1 MEGKTKKILK
11 IVLNVIVYVI
21 FALVLLLTVLIV
33 SSNGKG
39 YTSLFGTAFVTVES
53 DSMDGDREDSFKEG
67 ALLKL
72 DLLSYEEKLELREGD
87 IIAFYDNVSG
97 HQFVNSHRIVEI
109 RGEANGTTFV
119 TQGDKEGAPVD
130 GMPRRVEEVIGKVV
144 GHTNGIGKVFQFIRT
159 TAGFVVCI
167 VLPCLLLLAYCVY
180 DLVRIILEQRKTE
193 KEKEKERIKQELLQE
208 LRADGKIPS
217 ESAGEEGGIT
227 KDDSASDDERETTSG
242 QAD

>member
-11 IVLNVIVYVI
+11 IVLNVIVYVL
-21 FALVLLLTVLIV
+21 FALILLLTVLIV

-72 DLLSYEEKLELREGD
+72 EILSYEEKLELKEGD
-87 IIAFYDNVSG
+87 IISFYDNVSG
-97 HQFVNSHRIVEI
+97 HQFVNSHRIIEV
-109 RGEANGTTFV
+109 RGEANGTSFV
-119 TQGDKEGAPVD
+119 TQGDKAGAPVD
-130 GMPRRVEEVIGKVV
+130 STPRRVEEVIGKVV

-167 VLPCLLLLAYCVY
+167 VLPCLLLVAYCVY
-180 DLVRIILEQRKTE
+180 DLVRIIREQKRAD
-193 KEKEKERIKQELLQE
+193 KEKNKEQLKQELLQE
-208 LRADGKIPS
+208 LRAEGKIPS
-217 ESAGEEGGIT
+217 ESDDKEGEAPF
-227 KDDSASDDERETTSG
+227 DDSE
-242 QAD
+242 

>member
-11 IVLNVIVYVI
+11 IVLNVIVYVL
-21 FALVLLLTVLIV
+21 FALILLLTVLIV

-72 DLLSYEEKLELREGD
+72 EILSYEEKLELKEGD
-87 IIAFYDNVSG
+87 IISFYDNVSG
-97 HQFVNSHRIVEI
+97 HQFVNSHRIVEV
-109 RGEANGTTFV
+109 RGEANGTSFV

-130 GMPRRVEEVIGKVV
+130 GTPRRIEEVIGKVV

-167 VLPCLLLLAYCVY
+167 VLPCLLLVVYCVY
-180 DLVRIILEQRKTE
+180 DLVRIIREQKKAD
-193 KEKEKERIKQELLQE
+193 KEKNKEQLKQELLQE
-208 LRADGKIPS
+208 LRAEGKIPS
-217 ESAGEEGGIT
+217 ESDDKEGEAPF
-227 KDDSASDDERETTSG
+227 DDSE
-242 QAD
+242 

>member
-11 IVLNVIVYVI
+11 IVLNVIVYVL
-21 FALVLLLTVLIV
+21 FALILLLTVLIV

-72 DLLSYEEKLELREGD
+72 EILSYEEKLELKEGD
-87 IIAFYDNVSG
+87 IISFYDNVSG
-97 HQFVNSHRIVEI
+97 HQFVNSHRIIEV
-109 RGEANGTTFV
+109 RGEANGTSFV
-119 TQGDKEGAPVD
+119 TQGDKAGAPVD
-130 GMPRRVEEVIGKVV
+130 STPRRVEEVIGKVV

-167 VLPCLLLLAYCVY
+167 VLPCLLLVAYCVY
-180 DLVRIILEQRKTE
+180 DLVRIIREQKKAD
-193 KEKEKERIKQELLQE
+193 KEKSKEQLKQELLQE
-208 LRADGKIPS
+208 LRAEGKIPS
-217 ESAGEEGGIT
+217 ESDDKEG
-227 KDDSASDDERETTSG
+227 KAPFDDSE
-242 QAD
+242 